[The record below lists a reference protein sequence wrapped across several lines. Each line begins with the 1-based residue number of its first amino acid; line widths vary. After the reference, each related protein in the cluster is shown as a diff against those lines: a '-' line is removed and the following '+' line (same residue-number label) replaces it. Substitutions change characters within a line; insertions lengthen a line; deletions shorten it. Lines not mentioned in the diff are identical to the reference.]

1 MDSAGFANLPL
12 RSGAHRYFVNSAI
25 GSDANGCGGAQSAA
39 KPLKSIDAGKACL
52 ALGNGDQLLIAE
64 ETSYSE
70 GLTNLQGQ
78 MGYSAQYPTVIQS
91 YDPADPT
98 NEAKYGHAGQGRRP
112 VVNTG
117 GTNSQQLSCCGSNA
131 NQFLAIRGLDFN
143 PGDKPDMNVQ
153 FVSTANYILIENNIF
168 RYTGLG
174 FDIGA
179 SPRAA
184 HHVIRHNSF
193 YGMWSPSAHV
203 GGIYDAGTDGLV
215 VEDNVFWHVGWKL
228 GVSRDADVTQG
239 GPTVF
244 RHPVYAQTNDNGI
257 LVRRNLFMDGAADGG
272 SLRGGAITFTENVSI
287 DNPVGVGVG
296 GGVNYNV
303 ENPNGVD
310 IEVSYNAFL
319 GDADL
324 NSTNPRGMAIVAA
337 NGRQGSSAHHNL
349 IARSRDVNAVNVTAF
364 HTQSDYADKP
374 SYMSYDYN
382 LVYQW
387 AAASQVYGIGGAA
400 GAEFP
405 TYNNNVWDALT
416 SGTNANIGSKS
427 FPNPLTSPQL
437 FGALGCTDKAGC
449 ATQMIENPELG
460 WGIKARALLW
470 QGYGM

>member
-39 KPLKSIDAGKACL
+39 KPLKTIDAGKACL

-64 ETSYSE
+64 GTSYSE

-324 NSTNPRGMAIVAA
+324 NSTNPRGMAIVSA

-374 SYMSYDYN
+374 SYMSYDHN
-382 LVYQW
+382 LAYMW
-387 AAASQVYGIGGAA
+387 AVASQVYGIGGAA

-416 SGTNANIGSKS
+416 SGTNVNIGSKS
-427 FPNPLTSPQL
+427 IPNHLTSPQL